1 MPDTSLQQIHLAPP
15 ASATDSLPSTS
26 RHLRLDR
33 LADSGIDT
41 YPFWHWFAQKVFD
54 KAAIA
59 GFHPGN
65 TDPGKQSVLFPLPFP
80 QCFSNRHSS
89 DPTR

>member
-15 ASATDSLPSTS
+15 ASAADSLPSTS

-41 YPFWHWFAQKVFD
+41 YPF
-54 KAAIA
+54 
-59 GFHPGN
+59 
-65 TDPGKQSVLFPLPFP
+65 
-80 QCFSNRHSS
+80 
-89 DPTR
+89 